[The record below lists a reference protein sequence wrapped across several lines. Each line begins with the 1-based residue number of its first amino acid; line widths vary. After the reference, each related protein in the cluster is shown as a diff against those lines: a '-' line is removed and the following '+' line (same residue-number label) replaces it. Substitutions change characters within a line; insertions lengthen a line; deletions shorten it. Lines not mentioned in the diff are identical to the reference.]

1 MSQQAGVEIPL
12 ERVDRGSPA
21 ALVAH
26 RPSTRANRL
35 ARMWSGDAPL
45 SGRALAAVLA
55 LLVLVPPVAAG
66 LVSTAQAPV
75 YAAEADVLYVGSDAS
90 DSQGTERELAT
101 QQVLLQSRPLIQAA
115 AKKSGRAAADLAG
128 AVSVE
133 ILDQSNVLRLRV
145 EDRDRRRAADSAS
158 SLVDEYIAAV
168 AKQTA
173 ASGTAGEERALL
185 EDEVDRLTAR
195 RTTVEERLASIR
207 ANPSGAAPDEQQ
219 TLENEAAAIPQRLA
233 ELEARLLDVNVRAVQ
248 EKAGRAQVL
257 AAPSVLD
264 EPVAP
269 QPLRAAAGGAL
280 LGLLLATGLWTL
292 LRHRRD
298 RSRPAAL

>member
-1 MSQQAGVEIPL
+1 
-12 ERVDRGSPA
+12 
-21 ALVAH
+21 
-26 RPSTRANRL
+26 
-35 ARMWSGDAPL
+35 MWSGDAPL

-207 ANPSGAAPDEQQ
+207 ANPP
-219 TLENEAAAIPQRLA
+219 R
-233 ELEARLLDVNVRAVQ
+233 ARLRTSSRRWRTRPRPFHS
-248 EKAGRAQVL
+248 GW
-257 AAPSVLD
+257 PS
-264 EPVAP
+264 
-269 QPLRAAAGGAL
+269 
-280 LGLLLATGLWTL
+280 W
-292 LRHRRD
+292 
-298 RSRPAAL
+298 RPGSST